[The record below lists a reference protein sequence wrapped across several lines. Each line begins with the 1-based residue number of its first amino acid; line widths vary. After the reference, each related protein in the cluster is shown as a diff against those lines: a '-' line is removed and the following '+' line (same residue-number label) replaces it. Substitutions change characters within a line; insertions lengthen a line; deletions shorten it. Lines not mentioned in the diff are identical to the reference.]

1 MSASLVERVVPEDLH
16 AEREALLLRVGMTEA
31 DLLRGGYDWT
41 LETETHWQAFSR
53 LENIRFLLGE
63 DD

>member
-1 MSASLVERVVPEDLH
+1 MTTPLVERVTFEDLTT
-16 AEREALLLRVGMTEA
+16 ERETILSDIGMSEDELLRSGE
-31 DLLRGGYDWT
+31 RWT
-41 LETETHWQAFSR
+41 LATEKQWRAFSR